1 MKKRHLRMIPGL
13 NRLLFATDFS
23 ECAMEAEEYDGVL
36 ATAYRASVDVFHV
49 LELYPGLD
57 LEYPINQ
64 IYLDQLRRDTDT
76 KLAGAVR
83 RFQGKRMKATGQH
96 VLGVPSLQIRAAAVE
111 SQAGLI
117 VMGTRGKMR
126 FEQCFWEAR
135 QNESSLGRRVPC
147 SRYAGPDHP

>member
-1 MKKRHLRMIPGL
+1 MAALIH
-13 NRLLFATDFS
+13 RLLFATDFS

-76 KLAGAVR
+76 QLAGAVR
-83 RFQGKRMKATGQH
+83 RFQGKQVKATGRH
-96 VLGVPSLQIRAAAVE
+96 VLGVPSLQICAAAVE

-117 VMGTRGKMR
+117 VMGTRGKMG

-135 QNESSLGRRVPC
+135 QSEWSSGRRVPC
-147 SRYAGPDHP
+147 